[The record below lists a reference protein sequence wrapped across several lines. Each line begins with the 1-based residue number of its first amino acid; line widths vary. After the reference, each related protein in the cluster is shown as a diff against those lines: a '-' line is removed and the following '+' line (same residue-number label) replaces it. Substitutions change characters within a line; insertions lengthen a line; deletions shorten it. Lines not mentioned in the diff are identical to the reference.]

1 MAFSFIFWKWVSN
14 WDKLVRVVALVLKIS
29 KHWLSLIKKNQNT
42 YQTRTFLDDLLKSKY
57 FIIQRVQQDKFAR
70 ELTMIKQILPLRK
83 ILLLPPFIRNEFLH
97 VGGRLKHSFL
107 PRESKHPIILPK
119 YHHVIKLILE
129 LIHKSN
135 HHWTRDH
142 LVSLKREKYC
152 IVSCKSVCRE
162 VVRACL
168 YCKRQQVKQQ

>member
-14 WDKLVRVVALVLKIS
+14 WNKVVRVVALVLKIS
-29 KHWLSLIKKNQNT
+29 KNWLSLIKKNQNT
-42 YQTRTFLDDLLKSKY
+42 YQTRIFLDHLLKSKY

-70 ELTMIKQILPLRK
+70 ELTMIKQILPLRNSK

-97 VGGRLKHSFL
+97 DGGRLKHSFL
-107 PRESKHPIILPK
+107 PGESKHPIIFPK
-119 YHHVIKLILE
+119 YHRAIKLILE

-135 HHWTRDH
+135 YHCGRDH
-142 LVSLKREKYC
+142 LVSLTREKYW

-162 VVRACL
+162 IVNVCL
-168 YCKRQQVKQQ
+168 YCKRQKV

>member
-1 MAFSFIFWKWVSN
+1 MSN

-29 KHWLSLIKKNQNT
+29 KDWLSLIKENQNT
-42 YQTRTFLDDLLKSKY
+42 YQTRTFFDDLLKSKY
-57 FIIQRVQQDKFAR
+57 FIIQRVQFAR
-70 ELTMIKQILPLRK
+70 ELTMVKQILPLPK

-107 PRESKHPIILPK
+107 PGESKHPIILPK

-135 HHWTRDH
+135 HH
-142 LVSLKREKYC
+142 
-152 IVSCKSVCRE
+152 
-162 VVRACL
+162 
-168 YCKRQQVKQQ
+168 

>member
-1 MAFSFIFWKWVSN
+1 MSN

-83 ILLLPPFIRNEFLH
+83 ILLLPPFIRTS
-97 VGGRLKHSFL
+97 SFM
-107 PRESKHPIILPK
+107 
-119 YHHVIKLILE
+119 LE
-129 LIHKSN
+129 G
-135 HHWTRDH
+135 D
-142 LVSLKREKYC
+142 
-152 IVSCKSVCRE
+152 
-162 VVRACL
+162 
-168 YCKRQQVKQQ
+168 